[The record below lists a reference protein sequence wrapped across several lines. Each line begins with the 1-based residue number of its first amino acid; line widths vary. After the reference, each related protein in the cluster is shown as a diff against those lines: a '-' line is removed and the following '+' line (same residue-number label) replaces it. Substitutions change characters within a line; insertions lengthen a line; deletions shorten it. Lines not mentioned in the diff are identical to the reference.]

1 MLTIGEFSNICRVS
15 TKTLR
20 YYAEIGLIQPE
31 EINPENGYR
40 YYSIN
45 QLERMLFINRLK
57 TYHFSLEEIKGI
69 LESEELQNEKL
80 FAELN
85 KKRKELALKMQE
97 FKSTLEQMDDDI
109 LGLKQGRSVM
119 DYLKN
124 IDVQLVEV
132 SEMHLLSVRKNVLE
146 NEFAEEY
153 GRCFGEL
160 FRKLEEKKLTMAAP
174 PMVLFHSD
182 EYSAFGLDTEF
193 ALPVKEYDAETR
205 EFCPGL
211 CLKTVVHGSYSQLP
225 SAYAK
230 QIEWAKREGYESSNA
245 LYEVYV
251 TNPAE
256 VLEKD
261 LITEVYYPVKKKAL
275 KGGERK

>member
-20 YYAEIGLIQPE
+20 YYAQIGLIQPE

-40 YYSIN
+40 YYSVN

-69 LESEELQNEKL
+69 LEAEELQNEKL
-80 FAELN
+80 FAGLS

-97 FKSTLEQMDDDI
+97 FQSTLEQMDDDI
-109 LGLKQGRSVM
+109 CGLKQGRSVM
-119 DYLKN
+119 AYLKN
-124 IDVQLVEV
+124 IDVQFAEV
-132 SEMHLLSVRKNVLE
+132 PGMHLLSVRKNVLE
-146 NEFAEEY
+146 NEYAEEY
-153 GRCFGEL
+153 ALCFGEL

-211 CLKTVVHGSYSQLP
+211 CLKTVVHGAYSQLP
-225 SAYAK
+225 SVYAK
-230 QIEWAKREGYESSNA
+230 QIELAKREGYESSNA
-245 LYEVYV
+245 LYEVYM

-275 KGGERK
+275 KEGERK

>member
-97 FKSTLEQMDDDI
+97 FQSTLEQMDDDI
-109 LGLKQGRSVM
+109 CGLKQGRPVM

-132 SEMHLLSVRKNVLE
+132 SVMHLLSVRKDVLE
-146 NEFAEEY
+146 NEFAE
-153 GRCFGEL
+153 
-160 FRKLEEKKLTMAAP
+160 
-174 PMVLFHSD
+174 
-182 EYSAFGLDTEF
+182 
-193 ALPVKEYDAETR
+193 
-205 EFCPGL
+205 
-211 CLKTVVHGSYSQLP
+211 
-225 SAYAK
+225 
-230 QIEWAKREGYESSNA
+230 
-245 LYEVYV
+245 
-251 TNPAE
+251 
-256 VLEKD
+256 
-261 LITEVYYPVKKKAL
+261 
-275 KGGERK
+275 